1 MADRLYR
8 ALYRAAFG
16 VNIMPNN
23 AIPGIQHPAPER
35 GKASL
40 RSLLFSLAAPPLAWS
55 VQSIAGYGISSEA
68 CYPGDTPR
76 TVPLFSGMWGL
87 LLMLNV
93 AALVIG
99 VIAISVAYRNW
110 NATRRETGGD
120 SQHLIE
126 RGEGRTRFV
135 AMWGLFLGSGFVLA
149 TVFSSI
155 ALLISPLC
163 R

>member
-1 MADRLYR
+1 
-8 ALYRAAFG
+8 
-16 VNIMPNN
+16 MPND
-23 AIPGIQHPAPER
+23 AILGTKHPAPER
-35 GKASL
+35 GNASL
-40 RSLLFSLAAPPLAWS
+40 WSLSFSLAAPPLSWS
-55 VQSIAGYGISSEA
+55 LQSIVGYGIYSEA

-76 TVPLFSGMWGL
+76 TMPLLPGMWGL

-135 AMWGLFLGSGFVLA
+135 AMWGLLLGSGFVVA
-149 TVFSSI
+149 TVFSSV

>member
-1 MADRLYR
+1 MLSDD
-8 ALYRAAFG
+8 
-16 VNIMPNN
+16 
-23 AIPGIQHPAPER
+23 AILGTTHPAPER
-35 GKASL
+35 SKVSL
-40 RSLLFSLAAPPLAWS
+40 WSLSFSLAAPPLAWS
-55 VQSIAGYGISSEA
+55 LQSIAGYGISSEA

-76 TVPLFSGMWGL
+76 NVPLFSGMWDL
-87 LLMLNV
+87 LLVLNV

-110 NATRRETGGD
+110 NATRAETDGD
-120 SQHLIE
+120 SRNLIE

-135 AMWGLFLGSGFVLA
+135 AMWGLLLGSGFVLA
-149 TVFSSI
+149 TVFSSV